1 MLQEVYYEQVRL
13 CQSNSISI
21 ELLYLVIYLFIY
33 EEIYLAL

>member
-1 MLQEVYYEQVRL
+1 MSKFACVRV
-13 CQSNSISI
+13 SISI